1 MLLRLMKLY
10 QVRFF
15 MTMNWIF
22 MSQRLKLMNM
32 HIAMTFV
39 FWTLLSKR
47 KRGCA
52 LSQEIFCPLFL
63 AVNIV
68 NRFVNIDM
76 LELHAL
82 PKIRSNI

>member
-1 MLLRLMKLY
+1 
-10 QVRFF
+10 

-22 MSQRLKLMNM
+22 MSPYLKFINM
-32 HIAMTFV
+32 HVAMTFE
-39 FWTLLSKR
+39 FWALLSKR

-76 LELHAL
+76 LELHVL